1 MQISRREFIQ
11 TLAAAAASGHSLN
24 LAARINQSRFKPVA
38 ADQYELPPYG
48 DVSILHITDV
58 HAQLMPIYFREPSTN
73 IGVGR
78 LKGKPPH
85 IVGTEFL
92 NYFGVEK
99 NTAAAHAFTHLN
111 FSEAARHYGK
121 LGGYAHLATLVKKIR
136 AQRPDS
142 LLLDGGDSWQG
153 SATALWTRAQ
163 DMVDAS
169 ILLGVDVMT
178 GHWEFTYGAER
189 VKEIVNNDLK
199 NKIDFVAHN
208 IVDTDFEDPVFKPYI
223 MREINGVQIAIIGQ
237 AFPYTPIANPRYMVP
252 KWSFGIRDEQCQKI
266 VDKVRSLGASVV
278 IVLSHNG
285 MDVDIKMASK
295 MTGVDAIMGGHT
307 HDAIPKPVEVKN
319 KSGITLVVNSGC
331 AGKFVS
337 VLDFNVSNKRVTG
350 YRFKLLPVFSNLIEP
365 DHEMDEYITQIRKP
379 YLSKLNE
386 ELAVS
391 NDLLYRRGTFNG
403 SFDQLILDAMLE
415 TQGAQIALSPGFR
428 WGMSVLPGQA
438 ITFEDVMTQTAI
450 TYPITTLT
458 AMSGARIKEVLED
471 VADNIFNPDPYK
483 QQGGDMVRVGGMQY
497 DIKPDAKIGQ
507 RIQNMR
513 LNGKPVMANKQ
524 YKVAG
529 WASVSQPLEGI
540 PIWDTVA
547 NYLRDKKIISISDI
561 NEPRILS

>member
-11 TLAAAAASGHSLN
+11 TLAAAAASGHSLS
-24 LAARINQSRFKPVA
+24 LSAKTQSRFKPVA
-38 ADQYELPPYG
+38 LDMYELPPYG
-48 DVSILHITDV
+48 EVSIMHITDV
-58 HAQLMPIYFREPSTN
+58 HAQLTPIYFREPSNN

-78 LKGKPPH
+78 FKGKPPH
-85 IVGTEFL
+85 IVGNDFL

-99 NTAAAHAFTHLN
+99 NSSAAYAFTHLN

-121 LGGYAHLATLVKKIR
+121 LGGYAHLASLIKNIR
-136 AQRPDS
+136 SQRPAS

-153 SATALWTRAQ
+153 SATALWTQAQ

-169 ILLGVDVMT
+169 KLLGVDVMT

-189 VKEIVNNDLK
+189 VKEIVNNDFK
-199 NKIDFVAHN
+199 NKIDFIAHN
-208 IVDTDFEDPVFKPYI
+208 IVDTDFEDLIFKPYTI
-223 MREINGVQIAIIGQ
+223 REINGVQLAIIGQ
-237 AFPYTPIANPRYMVP
+237 AFPYTPIANPGYMVP

-295 MTGVDAIMGGHT
+295 LTGVDAIMGGHT
-307 HDAIPKPVEVKN
+307 HDAIPRPIEVDN
-319 KSGITLVVNSGC
+319 KSGKTLVVNSGC

-337 VLDFNVSNKRVTG
+337 VLDFKVTNKRVTG
-350 YRFKLLPVFSNLIEP
+350 YQFKLLPVFSNLIEP
-365 DHEMDEYITQIRKP
+365 DPEMDEYITQLRQP
-379 YLSKLNE
+379 YLKKLNE
-386 ELAVS
+386 KLAVS

-415 TQGAQIALSPGFR
+415 TQDAQIAFSPGFR

-458 AMSGARIKEVLED
+458 AMSGDRIKEVLED

-497 DIKPDAKIGQ
+497 DIKPNAKIGQ

-513 LNGKPVMANKQ
+513 LNGQPILANKQ

-529 WASVSQPLEGI
+529 WASVAQPLEGI

-547 NYLRDKKIISISDI
+547 NYLRDKKVISISDLNQPGI
-561 NEPRILS
+561 IS